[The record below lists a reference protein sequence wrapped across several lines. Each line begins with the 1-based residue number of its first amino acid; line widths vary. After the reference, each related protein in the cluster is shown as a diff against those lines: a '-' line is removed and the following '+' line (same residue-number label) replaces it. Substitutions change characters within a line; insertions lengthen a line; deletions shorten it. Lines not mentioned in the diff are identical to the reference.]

1 MHRKIQVVLPR
12 LQEQAGNREILGQLL
27 FLGFEVF
34 FGEGEPGLAFVSWVC
49 LQGYLDVKHS
59 SNSCCILAQDFG
71 KLTELKGKTK
81 CLSCKLITG
90 LSIFCLSGE
99 FAMVVVQPFALKCL
113 DF

>member
-1 MHRKIQVVLPR
+1 MHRKNPSCSSQAPGTGRKRRNSGTVV
-12 LQEQAGNREILGQLL
+12 GFGFLL
-27 FLGFEVF
+27 F

-99 FAMVVVQPFALKCL
+99 FAVVVVQPFALKCL